1 MVEIGDATGVSMTWA
16 RFPTA
21 ASVIIWILRV
31 STMAL
36 AATVPL
42 LDIALDS
49 LSDARR
55 LATSIALW
63 VVWSAVLLCV
73 LVPSS
78 ASLTGLR
85 LMMPT
90 HLGVTIAVSIGAA
103 DAGWRTLLALAIGI
117 VATATAMSA
126 EVGRHWVQLSAYG
139 DERRFPL
146 ACPPI
151 TMAVQIL
158 TWTMWFALAVVAV
171 SVPTTE
177 RPSTIGWIVAS
188 IAALLAIG
196 GAVVLPRRFH
206 RLTRR
211 WLVWVPAGVVIHDHV
226 VLAETAMMSKRSIS
240 SVELWQ
246 PGSEALNASGAPSRR
261 GLEIS
266 LHDPETMI
274 MAPTKEHPGGHALHV
289 RSFMVRPTRV
299 QPALAELSERL
310 AGPREH

>member
-1 MVEIGDATGVSMTWA
+1 MTWA

-21 ASVIIWILRV
+21 TSGIIWILRV
-31 STMAL
+31 STLAL
-36 AATVPL
+36 VATVPL
-42 LDIALDS
+42 LDVAFDS
-49 LSDARR
+49 LSDTRR

-63 VVWSAVLLCV
+63 VAWGAVLLCV

-85 LMMPT
+85 LMMPA
-90 HLGVTIAVSIGAA
+90 HLGVTIAVAIGSA
-103 DAGWRTLLALAIGI
+103 DAGWRTLLALALGI
-117 VATATAMSA
+117 VATTTASSA

-151 TMAVQIL
+151 AMAVQIL
-158 TWTMWFALAVVAV
+158 TWTAWFALAMTAV
-171 SVPTTE
+171 TVPTSG
-177 RPSTIGWIVAS
+177 RPSTIDWIVTAT
-188 IAALLAIG
+188 AALLAVG

-206 RLTRR
+206 RFTRR

-240 SVELWQ
+240 GVELWQ

-261 GLEIS
+261 GLVIS

-299 QPALAELSERL
+299 QPALAEFSERL
-310 AGPREH
+310 AGRREH